1 VTLSRLVVAQDS
13 LEDLFLEMTG
23 RTDGE
28 LAPARAATD
37 RKVA

>member
-1 VTLSRLVVAQDS
+1 VAQES

-28 LAPARAATD
+28 LAKSRAAVTG
-37 RKVA
+37 RNKKC